1 MSTVIVTGGRNYDD
15 IQKVFE
21 VLDDEAPEKVIQ
33 GGAKGADDIAAQW
46 CMERGVECQT
56 YNADWATYGRA
67 AGPIRNKQMLEENK
81 KAKVLVFPG
90 GAGTANC
97 VKIAKE
103 LGMTV
108 KEIK

>member
-21 VLDDEAPEKVIQ
+21 VLDSEAPEKVIQ
-33 GGAKGADDIAAQW
+33 GGAKGADDIAVQW

-56 YNADWATYGRA
+56 YNADWDTYGRA
-67 AGPIRNKQMLEENK
+67 AGPIRNRQMLEENK
-81 KAKVLVFPG
+81 NAKVFAFPG
-90 GAGTANC
+90 GIGTANC